1 VRGRDNEAANS
12 PGENSEI
19 SDDSLANRISSIVNR
34 PVLSEP
40 AALEKIGTGILVVL
54 SETNGVK
61 TYGRA
66 STVADILA
74 DGRVIIAKWVRRL
87 INWNGRQ
94 APLSIWQE
102 KIAPL
107 VESKLAARQKTPVV
121 RFVTEAHRILAH
133 VSLAELAMRVPVDS
147 HGVALWK
154 PAERG
159 VLPADCARCPHVP
172 LCRELP
178 AASGTAQLWRRL
190 GLVDAV
196 GVPTRRGQI
205 VSFFSQGDGL
215 AISAAL
221 EDERYHLDELIYDLA
236 DLDAGFRFCG
246 EENRWAGRLAI
257 ACHRVY
263 GQQSI
268 TGYLENGVPPKYGA
282 GAEQIVAGVHKNPL
296 SKHAWAT
303 DFIGVGD
310 IDRIIIEWRS
320 LLRQISHA
328 PELDWPRWKALQALA
343 RAILRETE
351 SPTLTTLPPL
361 EYHQTK
367 RIDHRLILRRH

>member
-1 VRGRDNEAANS
+1 
-12 PGENSEI
+12 
-19 SDDSLANRISSIVNR
+19 
-34 PVLSEP
+34 
-40 AALEKIGTGILVVL
+40 VL
-54 SETNGVK
+54 SETDGVK

-87 INWNGRQ
+87 TNWNGRQ
-94 APLSIWQE
+94 APMSVWQE

-133 VSLAELAMRVPVDS
+133 ISLAELTMRVPVDS

-154 PAERG
+154 PVERG
-159 VLPADCARCPHVP
+159 VLPADCARCPYVP

-178 AASGTAQLWRRL
+178 AASGTALLWRRL
-190 GLVDAV
+190 GLVDAA
-196 GVPTRRGQI
+196 GVPTRRGQM

-257 ACHRVY
+257 ACHRIY

-296 SKHAWAT
+296 SKHAWVT
-303 DFIGVGD
+303 DFIGAGD
-310 IDRIIIEWRS
+310 IDRVIIEWRS

-328 PELDWPRWKALQALA
+328 PELEWPRWKALQALA

-367 RIDHRLILRRH
+367 RVDHRLVLRRH